1 MHPHAQILIVEDEQI
16 IALDLQR
23 RLRRLGYVVAGLAG
37 TGADAIALALA
48 LRPDLVLMDIQLP
61 GGLDGLETAAFLRT
75 HLNLPIIYVT
85 AVTDPGMLN
94 RVRQMAPALL
104 LCKPIT
110 DERLHAVISQ
120 ITQVPPPISREA
132 EGHPL
137 SRLLRG
143 QLEEDETDSLSTCS
157 DKLFSNALNRP
168 PV

>member
-1 MHPHAQILIVEDEQI
+1 MRPHAQILIVEDEQI

-85 AVTDPGMLN
+85 TVTDPRTLT

-110 DERLHAVISQ
+110 DERLHAVIDQ
-120 ITQVPPPISREA
+120 TTQVPPPIPREA

-143 QLEEDETDSLSTCS
+143 QLAEKQTDSLSTCS

>member
-1 MHPHAQILIVEDEQI
+1 MRPHAQILIVEDERI

-23 RLRRLGYVVAGLAG
+23 RLRRLGYVVAALAG
-37 TGADAIALALA
+37 TGVDAIALALA
-48 LRPDLVLMDIQLP
+48 LRPDLVLIDIQLP

-75 HLNLPIIYVT
+75 HLNLPTIYVT
-85 AVTDPGMLN
+85 GATDPGTLN

-110 DERLHAVISQ
+110 DEKLHAALGQ
-120 ITQVPPPISREA
+120 ITQVPLPISREA
-132 EGHPL
+132 GGHPL

-143 QLEEDETDSLSTCS
+143 QLAGEGTDSLSTCS